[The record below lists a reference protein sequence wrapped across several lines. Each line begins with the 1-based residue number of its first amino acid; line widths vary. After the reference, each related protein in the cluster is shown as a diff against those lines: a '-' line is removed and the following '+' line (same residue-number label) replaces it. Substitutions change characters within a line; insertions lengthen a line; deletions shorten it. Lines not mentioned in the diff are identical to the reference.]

1 MDLITVIVP
10 IFNVENYLSKCIE
23 SIIKQ
28 TYRNLEI
35 ILVDDG
41 STDDSPI
48 ICDKY
53 AKLDSRI
60 KVIHKLNGGLSDA
73 RNCGMRIAQGRYIAF
88 VDSDDY
94 IEKYMYE
101 ILYNEIIEY
110 QADIAVCGRIIE
122 NGDEKKQLYTLNNKL
137 IMDSIQTLKYYFK
150 RKLIDPSACD
160 KLFKRELF
168 NNIEF
173 PVGKI
178 HEDIFVMDIIIN
190 NCNKIVH
197 TGLPLYH
204 YINRHDSITK
214 KRISEKN
221 LDFITAHEE
230 IFNRYNNFNEL
241 KKYVES
247 YYFEGYIIMI
257 DKLVTN
263 YLDKKMIIELN
274 RLKKVVKN
282 NILKVI
288 LNTELNIKYKIK
300 AIFISFFWWIYKN
313 KYSN

>member
-94 IEKYMYE
+94 IEK
-101 ILYNEIIEY
+101 
-110 QADIAVCGRIIE
+110 
-122 NGDEKKQLYTLNNKL
+122 
-137 IMDSIQTLKYYFK
+137 
-150 RKLIDPSACD
+150 
-160 KLFKRELF
+160 
-168 NNIEF
+168 
-173 PVGKI
+173 
-178 HEDIFVMDIIIN
+178 
-190 NCNKIVH
+190 
-197 TGLPLYH
+197 
-204 YINRHDSITK
+204 
-214 KRISEKN
+214 
-221 LDFITAHEE
+221 
-230 IFNRYNNFNEL
+230 
-241 KKYVES
+241 
-247 YYFEGYIIMI
+247 
-257 DKLVTN
+257 
-263 YLDKKMIIELN
+263 
-274 RLKKVVKN
+274 
-282 NILKVI
+282 
-288 LNTELNIKYKIK
+288 
-300 AIFISFFWWIYKN
+300 
-313 KYSN
+313 

>member
-221 LDFITAHEE
+221 LDFITAH
-230 IFNRYNNFNEL
+230 
-241 KKYVES
+241 
-247 YYFEGYIIMI
+247 
-257 DKLVTN
+257 
-263 YLDKKMIIELN
+263 
-274 RLKKVVKN
+274 
-282 NILKVI
+282 
-288 LNTELNIKYKIK
+288 
-300 AIFISFFWWIYKN
+300 
-313 KYSN
+313 